1 VPIRG
6 DNGQQEKSAAGAAGT
21 RRIVFPLPAEL
32 RMTKSDGS
40 GPPPA
45 ERRPKPRSRVL
56 LSGLIVYGDGAYSFD
71 CSFRNLSETGA
82 RVMVGKNHQFPSEFF
97 LINVRDRVAYD
108 CRIVWNKGGEVGV
121 AFKATIAL
129 SAVTDPRLAYLKKL
143 WLAKA
148 AS

>member
-1 VPIRG
+1 MCGVAFCCRKTAI
-6 DNGQQEKSAAGAAGT
+6 KT
-21 RRIVFPLPAEL
+21 PLVQVWRA
-32 RMTKSDGS
+32 MKQDDSD
-40 GPPPA
+40 PPMA

-56 LSGLIVYGDGAYSFD
+56 LSGIVVHGDGAYSFD

-82 RVMVGKNHQFPSEFF
+82 RVTMGKNVQFPSEFF

-108 CRIVWNKGGEVGV
+108 CKIAWNKGGEVGV
-121 AFKATIAL
+121 AFKATVAL
-129 SAVTDPRLAYLKKL
+129 SAVTDPALSYLKKL

>member
-1 VPIRG
+1 
-6 DNGQQEKSAAGAAGT
+6 
-21 RRIVFPLPAEL
+21 
-32 RMTKSDGS
+32 MTKDSEA
-40 GPPPA
+40 PPPA

-56 LSGLIVYGDGAYSFD
+56 LSGLVVYGDGAYSFD

-82 RVMVGKNHQFPSEFF
+82 RVVMKNPQFPSEFF
-97 LINVRDRVAYD
+97 LINIRDRVAYD
-108 CRIVWNKGGEVGV
+108 CRVVWNKGGEVGV

-129 SAVTDPRLAYLKKL
+129 SAVTDPALAYLKKL

>member
-1 VPIRG
+1 
-6 DNGQQEKSAAGAAGT
+6 
-21 RRIVFPLPAEL
+21 
-32 RMTKSDGS
+32 MTTPNGS

-56 LSGLIVYGDGAYSFD
+56 LSGIVVHGDGAYSFD

-82 RVMVGKNHQFPSEFF
+82 RVVVGRTSQFPSQFF
-97 LINVRDRVAYD
+97 LINIRDRVAYD
-108 CRIVWNKGGEVGV
+108 CKVVWNRGNEVGV
-121 AFKATIAL
+121 TFKATVAL
-129 SAVTDPRLAYLKKL
+129 SAITDPGLAYLKKL